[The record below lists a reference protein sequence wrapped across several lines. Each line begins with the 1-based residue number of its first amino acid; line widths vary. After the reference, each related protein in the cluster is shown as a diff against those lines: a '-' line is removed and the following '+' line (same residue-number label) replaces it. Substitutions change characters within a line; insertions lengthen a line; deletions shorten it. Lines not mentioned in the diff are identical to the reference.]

1 MEPTPENMQHLGN
14 FLGQTLSPDP
24 ATRKGAEAQLTQ
36 AKVQAGYSLLLLRL
50 IVTDSY
56 PSEIRLQAAI
66 QFKNLVNQHWA
77 ASEIHDYHLCDQDQK
92 NIKARTHPPCLGQ
105 RSPRVEKHPPD
116 ERRALTWMLPAD
128 RHVPVLCM
136 PPSRIPGV
144 APFCFPASSHAISS
158 SHRAE

>member
-24 ATRKGAEAQLTQ
+24 ATRKGAEAQLSQ

-66 QFKNLVNQHWA
+66 QFKNLVNQHWS
-77 ASEIHDYHLCDQDQK
+77 ASEVHDYHLCEQDQK
-92 NIKARTHPPCLGQ
+92 NIKARIGPLPLTEKPSRLPPNTCKQGNIADASPHDDCRALRPMHAAELHRLPCLPH
-105 RSPRVEKHPPD
+105 S
-116 ERRALTWMLPAD
+116 
-128 RHVPVLCM
+128 
-136 PPSRIPGV
+136 
-144 APFCFPASSHAISS
+144 FSSLL
-158 SHRAE
+158 

>member
-24 ATRKGAEAQLTQ
+24 ATRKGAEAQLGQ

-66 QFKNLVNQHWA
+66 QFKNLVNQHWS
-77 ASEIHDYHLCDQDQK
+77 ASEVHDYHLCEQDQK
-92 NIKARTHPPCLGQ
+92 NIKARIDPLPWTEKPSTTASHPKTYHHSNVADASPHDDCRAFRPVYAAESHHLLCL
-105 RSPRVEKHPPD
+105 
-116 ERRALTWMLPAD
+116 
-128 RHVPVLCM
+128 
-136 PPSRIPGV
+136 PPS
-144 APFCFPASSHAISS
+144 FSSLL
-158 SHRAE
+158 